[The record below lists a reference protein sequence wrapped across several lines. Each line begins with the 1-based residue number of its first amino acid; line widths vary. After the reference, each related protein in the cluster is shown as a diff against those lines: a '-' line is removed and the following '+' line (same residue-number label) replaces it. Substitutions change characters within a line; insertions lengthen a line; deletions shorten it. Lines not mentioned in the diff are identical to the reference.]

1 MASTCFP
8 CSLLLCKN
16 SIVTNSRFA
25 IRKPINSSQRKSTVV
40 EPLVRRR
47 SANYESTLWSYDCVQ
62 SLSTKYSGKDY
73 AAKADRLKE
82 VVTAMMQ
89 KSNVV
94 GNPLS
99 SLELVD
105 DLQRLGIAYHFKE
118 EISDVLEMIFYK
130 TCDKWNTMDLNLQAL
145 GFRLLRQHG
154 YPVPQEIFGNIKER
168 IESLNSS
175 RYEDMIAILNL
186 YEASYHSF
194 EDESILDKA
203 KDLTTKCLKENLH
216 KISGSIA
223 SLVSHALEVPLH
235 WRVPRVEARWFIQVY
250 EKRSDASP
258 ALIELAKLDFNMVQA
273 IHIKDLKHALR
284 YHLNFQSHIHI
295 PKLSHLLGSNDET
308 INRWWRNTRWD
319 EELTFARDR
328 LVECFLWTVGYS
340 YVPEF
345 SLGKRNITKVNAMIT
360 SIDDVYDVYG
370 TFDELEQF
378 TDVISRWDINAI
390 DELPDYMKICFLGLY
405 NTINEIAYNTL
416 INTRI
421 FWADLCKS
429 YLVEAR
435 WYHSRHTPTLTD
447 YLNNACVTIG
457 CPLTFMHI
465 KISTSITSTQ
475 EILQW
480 FQQSENIGHHT
491 ALIVRLADDLATSS
505 SIQCHMHESG
515 ATEDEA
521 RRYIKSLIME
531 SWKKLNKE
539 RASAKSEFLKEFID
553 YAMDMGRMAQF
564 MYRKGDGHGHPN
576 VTKFHVLSLLFNP
589 IQDEC
594 WMDHT
599 HNQLETVRFLLKSH
613 LWEFLAIKPATR
625 NLLMILWKRNGQ
637 WEDVIRNLVINQGK
651 KNGSLYLIDVLSKEV
666 TIQVQ
671 KHKVQFTKSR
681 GQRRVT
687 FALDKP
693 GAKVKIIYQ
702 PKDFIAMKVEL
713 EVLLT
718 NYKSMIRIKSTV
730 EVIKPP
736 SERLLGVEAVIR
748 AASPRNHVH

>member
-16 SIVTNSRFA
+16 SIVANSRFA
-25 IRKPINSSQRKSTVV
+25 IRKPINSSLQKSTVV

-82 VVTAMMQ
+82 VVRVMIQ
-89 KSNVV
+89 KSSVA

-154 YPVPQEIFGNIKER
+154 YQVPQGLKVF
-168 IESLNSS
+168 NSS

-203 KDLTTKCLKENLH
+203 KDLTTKYLKENLH
-216 KISGSIA
+216 KISGSITWFKPA
-223 SLVSHALEVPLH
+223 LH

-258 ALIELAKLDFNMVQA
+258 ALIELAKLNFNMVQA
-273 IHIKDLKHALR
+273 VHIKDLKHASR
-284 YHLNFQSHIHI
+284 YHLNFQSHIHT

-345 SLGKRNITKVNAMIT
+345 SLGRRNITKVNAMIT

-370 TFDELEQF
+370 TLDELEQF
-378 TDVISRWDINAI
+378 TDVISTWDINAI

-421 FWADLCKS
+421 FVLQYLRKEWADLCKS

-480 FQQSENIGHHT
+480 FQQSENIGHYT

-505 SIQCHMHESG
+505 DEMERGDLPKSIQCHMHESG

-521 RRYIKSLIME
+521 RRCIKSLITE

-576 VTKFHVLSLLFNP
+576 VTKKTHPSKIVKLLEYMHGDLV
-589 IQDEC
+589 IETKASVSQYRR
-594 WMDHT
+594 T
-599 HNQLETVRFLLKSH
+599 HGCSWGQETYKCHSDGSYSQ
-613 LWEFLAIKPATR
+613 PTR
-625 NLLMILWKRNGQ
+625 NRSISSKVAFVGIPCNKTC
-637 WEDVIRNLVINQGK
+637 DK
-651 KNGSLYLIDVLSKEV
+651 KPVNDLEE
-666 TIQVQ
+666 
-671 KHKVQFTKSR
+671 KV
-681 GQRRVT
+681 
-687 FALDKP
+687 
-693 GAKVKIIYQ
+693 
-702 PKDFIAMKVEL
+702 
-713 EVLLT
+713 
-718 NYKSMIRIKSTV
+718 
-730 EVIKPP
+730 
-736 SERLLGVEAVIR
+736 
-748 AASPRNHVH
+748 

>member
-16 SIVTNSRFA
+16 SIVTNSQFA

-47 SANYESTLWSYDCVQ
+47 SANYDSTLWSYDCVQ

-82 VVTAMMQ
+82 VVRAMIQ
-89 KSNVV
+89 KSSVV

-154 YPVPQEIFGNIKER
+154 YPVQQV
-168 IESLNSS
+168 
-175 RYEDMIAILNL
+175 LNL

-194 EDESILDKA
+194 EDESILDEA
-203 KDLTTKCLKENLH
+203 KDLTTKYLKEKLH
-216 KISGSIA
+216 KINGSIA

-235 WRVPRVEARWFIQVY
+235 WRVPRVEARW
-250 EKRSDASP
+250 
-258 ALIELAKLDFNMVQA
+258 
-273 IHIKDLKHALR
+273 
-284 YHLNFQSHIHI
+284 
-295 PKLSHLLGSNDET
+295 
-308 INRWWRNTRWD
+308 WWRDTRWD

-340 YVPEF
+340 YIPEF
-345 SLGKRNITKVNAMIT
+345 SLGRRNITKVNATIT

-370 TFDELEQF
+370 TLDELEQF

-390 DELPDYMKICFLGLY
+390 DEPPDYMKICFLGLY
-405 NTINEIAYNTL
+405 NTINEIAL
-416 INTRI
+416 IFYSGIYGNI
-421 FWADLCKS
+421 VVANLCKS
-429 YLVEAR
+429 YLLEAR
-435 WYHSRHTPTLTD
+435 WYHSGHTPTLTD
-447 YLNNACVTIG
+447 YLNNACITIG
-457 CPLTFMHI
+457 SPLTLMHI

-480 FQQSENIGHHT
+480 FEKFENIVHLT

-505 SIQCHMHESG
+505 DEMERGDLPKSIQCHRHESG
-515 ATEDEA
+515 ATEDET
-521 RRYIKSLIME
+521 RRYIKSLIMD

-539 RASAKSEFLKEFID
+539 RASAKSEFLQEFID
-553 YAMDMGRMAQF
+553 YAMDIGRMAQF

-576 VTKFHVLSLLFNP
+576 VTKSHVLSLLFNP
-589 IQDEC
+589 IQ
-594 WMDHT
+594 
-599 HNQLETVRFLLKSH
+599 
-613 LWEFLAIKPATR
+613 
-625 NLLMILWKRNGQ
+625 
-637 WEDVIRNLVINQGK
+637 
-651 KNGSLYLIDVLSKEV
+651 
-666 TIQVQ
+666 
-671 KHKVQFTKSR
+671 
-681 GQRRVT
+681 
-687 FALDKP
+687 
-693 GAKVKIIYQ
+693 
-702 PKDFIAMKVEL
+702 
-713 EVLLT
+713 
-718 NYKSMIRIKSTV
+718 
-730 EVIKPP
+730 
-736 SERLLGVEAVIR
+736 GV
-748 AASPRNHVH
+748 